1 MKTENDFDR
10 KFESEFQEFLQSDAV
25 IPTNDV
31 SNVVLSNVSSEMT
44 VSPWIATTK
53 ITVLH
58 TFATL
63 ALIYICPQFGV
74 SWGNPSISLMNF
86 FMKFGHEACA
96 ALCGAYLVGGSF
108 LLTALALKPH
118 ESFWLKKQMP
128 WVPICLSILTLIVLV
143 LNGATAHHT
152 ELVIW
157 IVFAIMG
164 AWAFFEVGRFSKL
177 QSTRLISKY
186 LSYN

>member
-1 MKTENDFDR
+1 MKTKNQSDP
-10 KFESEFQEFLQSDAV
+10 KFESDFQEFLQSDSV
-25 IPTNDV
+25 PPTKDV
-31 SNVVLSNVSSEMT
+31 SENVLSKISGELT
-44 VSPWIATTK
+44 VSPWIATAK
-53 ITVLH
+53 IAALH

-63 ALIYICPQFGV
+63 GLIYICPQFGV

-128 WVPICLSILTLIVLV
+128 WFPISLSILTLIVLI
-143 LNGATAHHT
+143 LNGAIAHHT

-157 IVFAIMG
+157 IVFAIIG
-164 AWAFFEVGRFSKL
+164 AWAFFEVGRFSKF
-177 QSTRLISKY
+177 QSTRFISKY
-186 LSYN
+186 LSVN